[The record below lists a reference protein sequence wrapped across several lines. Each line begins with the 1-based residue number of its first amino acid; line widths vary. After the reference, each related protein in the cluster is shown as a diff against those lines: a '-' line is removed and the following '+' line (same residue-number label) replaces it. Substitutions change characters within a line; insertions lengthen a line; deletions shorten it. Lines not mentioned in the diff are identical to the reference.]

1 MVISILEIGRMVKQM
16 EMVFLLKRMVQFI
29 LDNGK
34 KTNSTEKEKKFKKEV
49 KQFMKVIIVKVKNK
63 EKEN

>member
-1 MVISILEIGRMVKQM
+1 MVKQM